1 MSRPSGI
8 PDEMIPELIRL
19 AKAGYPAQTVA
30 RILGKTYN
38 QVAHRARKLGVGF
51 NQGGKRRTAYTLDL
65 DHIEERI
72 AVMRRLKL
80 RHGESGSTN
89 GLSDHHLDRFDRIC
103 QRAGYS

>member
-1 MSRPSGI
+1 
-8 PDEMIPELIRL
+8 
-19 AKAGYPAQTVA
+19 
-30 RILGKTYN
+30 
-38 QVAHRARKLGVGF
+38 
-51 NQGGKRRTAYTLDL
+51 LDL